1 MEITMARY
9 KKLTK
14 ENILEIYKGIISN
27 LIGIGA
33 ITSFLPNREKER
45 MERIMEREMER
56 AERMRDRNNRRLIW
70 SGGSYTFLENI
81 MAT

>member
-1 MEITMARY
+1 MAKY

-33 ITSFLPNREKER
+33 ISQFLPNREQDR
-45 MERIMEREMER
+45 MERLFEREMER
-56 AERMRDRNNRRLIW
+56 AERMRDKNNKRNSRPYLTNSKKRF
-70 SGGSYTFLENI
+70 S
-81 MAT
+81 